1 MIATILALV
10 VLVSYVCPTIVIG
23 DQQMVVT
30 ILSHVALVSYVCTT
44 YLLYLI
50 LVKSG
55 FLRWEE

>member
-1 MIATILALV
+1 MLATILSLV
-10 VLVSYVCPTIVIG
+10 VLLLYVCPTVVIEDHQTIVA
-23 DQQMVVT
+23 
-30 ILSHVALVSYVCTT
+30 ILSYVALVSYVCTT